1 MPRPWDS
8 DDILA
13 ERKRA
18 DEMYELGYKAGY
30 KAGYR
35 QARMDILGKEVVL
48 QEEAGYDALV
58 KSVIEDIRT
67 KDGE

>member
-30 KAGYR
+30 R

-48 QEEAGYDALV
+48 QEEAEYDALV
-58 KSVIEDIRT
+58 ESVMEDIRA
-67 KDGE
+67 KGGE

>member
-1 MPRPWDS
+1 MPRPWDG

-18 DEMYELGYKAGY
+18 DEMYELGYKV
-30 KAGYR
+30 GYR

-58 KSVIEDIRT
+58 ESVIEDIRT
-67 KDGE
+67 KDGDVE